1 MTNLNSKKM
10 DWTLAFIASVTPV
23 IEEDCWLSIE
33 ALAAAHGTSIST
45 HAILYE
51 DMGLEKKSAR

>member
-1 MTNLNSKKM
+1 M
-10 DWTLAFIASVTPV
+10 DWTLALIASVTPV

-33 ALAAAHGTSIST
+33 ALAAAHGASIST